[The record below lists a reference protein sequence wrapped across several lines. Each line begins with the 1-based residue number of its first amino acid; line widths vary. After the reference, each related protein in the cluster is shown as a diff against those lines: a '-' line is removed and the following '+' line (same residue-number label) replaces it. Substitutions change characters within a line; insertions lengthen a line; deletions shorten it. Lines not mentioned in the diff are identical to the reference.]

1 MDLKVLAI
9 DIGGTNVKI
18 RVASDPQ
25 QRSFP
30 SGPTLTPHQM
40 VDGVLELAQGW
51 EFDAVS
57 IGLPAPIVKNKPMH
71 DPGNLG
77 QGWVDFNYAARF
89 AKQVKLI
96 NDAAMQAVGSYEG
109 GRMLFLG
116 FGTGLG
122 SCLIAEHVIVP
133 TEIAHMPYREG
144 GTFEDAVGI
153 KAFEKH
159 RKKHWTKDVYA
170 VIEILSAALIPDYI
184 VLGGGNAAK
193 LQEIPPNCRLG
204 DNAHAFTGGFR
215 MWTPEWAH
223 LVYVRSRT
231 LPSPGCPHGRH
242 AYCVS
247 RAAVSASARRAR
259 GVPPLRASPP
269 REDAALPD
277 RVGGPRGLARG
288 SLGPRAPR
296 RGLHRRG
303 VSPVSHVRAALLR
316 IRPRALAHGARSGSS
331 SPSRASGGAC
341 ARHVTLGTWHR
352 LPRISSTTSSR
363 RCPCGS
369 G

>member
-1 MDLKVLAI
+1 MKAQGAGGHARFIQTFRLRGYSGRRRAICLAVSVSCNCGRLFRGPPLNESRHRSTRAAPSWKDFSTAARLLEDPLCDRCGAEETPAVLQFCLKKKREEQYSLCMEPQSMDLKVLAI

-25 QRSFP
+25 KRSFP

-57 IGLPAPIVKNKPMH
+57 IGLPAPIVKNKPVH
-71 DPGNLG
+71 NPGNLG
-77 QGWVDFNYAARF
+77 KGWVDFNYAACF

-184 VLGGGNAAK
+184 VLGGGNSAK

-223 LVYVRSRT
+223 SVAVY
-231 LPSPGCPHGRH
+231 HK
-242 AYCVS
+242 
-247 RAAVSASARRAR
+247 
-259 GVPPLRASPP
+259 
-269 REDAALPD
+269 
-277 RVGGPRGLARG
+277 
-288 SLGPRAPR
+288 
-296 RGLHRRG
+296 
-303 VSPVSHVRAALLR
+303 
-316 IRPRALAHGARSGSS
+316 
-331 SPSRASGGAC
+331 
-341 ARHVTLGTWHR
+341 
-352 LPRISSTTSSR
+352 
-363 RCPCGS
+363 
-369 G
+369 